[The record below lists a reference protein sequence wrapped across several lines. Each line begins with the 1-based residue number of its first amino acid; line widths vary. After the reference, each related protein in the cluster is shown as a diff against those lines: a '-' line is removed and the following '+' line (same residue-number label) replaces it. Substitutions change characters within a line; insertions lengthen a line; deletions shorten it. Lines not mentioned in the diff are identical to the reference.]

1 MADRPTP
8 DRVPER
14 TIYTVSGL
22 NAQVKDLL
30 ENSFPPLWV
39 EGEISN
45 FSAPASGH
53 WYLSLKDE
61 QAQVRC
67 AMFRNRN
74 QGLAFRPQNGLQVL
88 VRARISLYAP
98 RGEFQLILEH
108 MEPAGEGALRRAF
121 EQLKQKLQAEG
132 LFEPA
137 RKKPLPPVPQ
147 RIGVITSPTGA
158 AIRDILNVLRR
169 RYPLGEVVIYPVP
182 VQGTEAAPA
191 IVRALATAAARA
203 ECDVLVLA
211 RGGGSLED
219 LWAFNEEAVAR
230 AIAACPLPVVSGVGH
245 EIDFTIADFVAD
257 LRAPT
262 PSAAAELVSP
272 DAEEWRLRGVR
283 LQRQLQQAQQ
293 RRLLQ
298 LGQQREFLLRRLA
311 QLHPGRRLEQLMQRL
326 DEFELRLAR
335 AARVALQHQQAQLK
349 LLRTRLRGVNPQLR
363 ILALRQLP
371 EQLENRL
378 RLAAG
383 RLLERKQHA
392 LALLGGA
399 LDRLSPL
406 KTLERGY
413 AIASLSDGRVLTDA
427 ASVQAGDALALRLHR
442 GSVDC
447 QVTATQPGK
456 TKDMT
461 G

>member
-1 MADRPTP
+1 MADKPAPERA
-8 DRVPER
+8 PER

-30 ENSFPPLWV
+30 ELSFPPLWV
-39 EGEISN
+39 EGEVSN
-45 FSAPASGH
+45 FTAPASGH

-74 QGLAFRPQNGLQVL
+74 QAVAFRPQNGLQVL
-88 VRARISLYAP
+88 VRARVSLYAP

-132 LFEPA
+132 LFDPA
-137 RKKPLPPVPQ
+137 RKKPLPALPQ

-169 RYPLGEVVIYPVP
+169 RYPLGKVVLYPVP
-182 VQGTEAAPA
+182 VQGAEAAPS
-191 IVRALATAAARA
+191 IVRALRTAAERG
-203 ECDVLVLA
+203 ECDVLILA

-272 DAEEWRLRGVR
+272 DAEEWRLRVAR
-283 LQRQLQQAQQ
+283 LERQLLQAQQ
-293 RRLLQ
+293 RRLAQ
-298 LGQQREFLLRRLA
+298 LGQQREYLLRRLA

-326 DEFELRLAR
+326 DEFELRLVR
-335 AARVALQHQQAQLK
+335 AARVTLQHQHAQLN
-349 LLRTRLRGVNPQLR
+349 LLRTRLRGANPQLR
-363 ILALRQLP
+363 ILALRQVQQ
-371 EQLENRL
+371 QLESRL
-378 RLAAG
+378 RQAAT
-383 RLLERKQHA
+383 RLLERKQYA

-427 ASVQAGDALALRLHR
+427 ASVQRGDRLAVTLRHGAL
-442 GSVDC
+442 DC
-447 QVTATQPGK
+447 EVTATRPEK
-456 TKDMT
+456 P
-461 G
+461 